1 MREIALILNHVTD
14 LGDTTTLF
22 KRRNLDINEF
32 IKTSKGLIFEEAFK
46 FKGNDCRFRMIIHG
60 NEPERIFALRNNK
73 ISIRGTIHGFSV
85 FANFDP
91 QKVPFQVENKSGC
104 VEVNIKCM
112 DTVNQMKRR
121 RKRGGRASRGKK
133 GPSSY
138 TPYSHTNVSK
148 PYGGM

>member
-1 MREIALILNHVTD
+1 MRDKALILKNVTD
-14 LGDTTTLF
+14 LGEVTTLF
-22 KRRNLDINEF
+22 KIRNLDIDDF
-32 IKTSKGLIFEEAFK
+32 TKTSKGYIYEEMFK
-46 FKGNDCRFRMIIHG
+46 HKRNECRFRMIIHG
-60 NEPERIFALRNNK
+60 NDPERIFALKNSN
-73 ISIRGTIHGFSV
+73 ISIKGYLHGFSV
-85 FANFDP
+85 FANFDS

-112 DTVNQMKRR
+112 DSVTKM
-121 RKRGGRASRGKK
+121 RKRKNRGGNASRGRK